1 MTDDLFDTPDVAY
14 GLTPNQQRYRFPH
27 PLTGKVQTFR
37 RCTNLVK
44 AFSDQYRL
52 QLWLERMTLLGLLES
67 EGVLFDELAA
77 MDFSTFTEDQ
87 LHRFLRDFAD
97 KCRQAV
103 GADAGARRGTARHL
117 MLENFLSGGYVTGH
131 RRMRLQM
138 ESLQEAMEKH
148 QLDFVPGT
156 SETTV
161 WHPAGGGTIGR
172 LDVRVMCRR
181 TGGVG
186 VLDLK
191 TQAQF
196 WTYQEICGQQFVYDD
211 ARYRWEGPLSSEG
224 RWVNLF
230 LMDEMPNLTGHPG
243 GLFPGKRVALLAHM
257 AQKPSPGQLPVEL
270 HEVDLEYGRRV
281 VEEAER
287 IVELRSIGASTADS
301 RRVGGLRPL

>member
-1 MTDDLFDTPDVAY
+1 MTDDLFDTPDATY

-27 PLTGKVQTFR
+27 PITGKVQTFR

-67 EGVLFDELAA
+67 EGLLFDELAA
-77 MDFSTFTEDQ
+77 MDFSTFTEDR
-87 LHRFLRDFAD
+87 LHTFLRDFAE

-117 MLENFLSGGYVTGH
+117 MVENFLSGGYVTGH
-131 RRMRLQM
+131 RRMRLQL

-161 WHPAGGGTIGR
+161 WHPAGGGTVGR
-172 LDVRVMCRR
+172 LDTGVLCRR
-181 TGGVG
+181 TGQVG
-186 VLDLK
+186 ELDLK
-191 TQAQF
+191 SQAQF
-196 WTYQEICGQQFVYDD
+196 WTYQEICGQQYVYDS
-211 ARYRWEGPLSSEG
+211 APYRWKGPLSAEG
-224 RWVNLF
+224 RWVPVEPNT
-230 LMDEMPNLTGHPG
+230 LMGHPDG
-243 GLFPGKRVALLAHM
+243 EFAGKRVALLAHM
-257 AQKPSPGQLPVEL
+257 AAKPGPGQLPVEL
-270 HEVDLEYGRRV
+270 HEVDLEYGARV
-281 VEEAER
+281 VEQAER

>member
-1 MTDDLFDTPDVAY
+1 MTDDLFDTPDDAY

-27 PLTGKVQTFR
+27 PITGKVQTFR

-52 QLWLERMTLLGLLES
+52 QQWLERMTLLGLLEN
-67 EGVLFDELAA
+67 EGLLFDELAA
-77 MDFSTFTEDQ
+77 VDFSTFTEDR
-87 LHRFLRDFAD
+87 LHAFLREFAE

-103 GADAGARRGTARHL
+103 GADKGARKGTARHL

-138 ESLQEAMEKH
+138 ESLQEAMDKH
-148 QLDFVPGT
+148 HLDFVPNS

-161 WHPAGGGTIGR
+161 WHPAGGGTVGR
-172 LDVRVMCRR
+172 LDVKVMCRR
-181 TGGVG
+181 TGQIGIM
-186 VLDLK
+186 DLK

-196 WTYQEICGQQFVYDD
+196 WTYQEICGQQEIYDS
-211 ARYRWEGPLSSEG
+211 APYCWEGPLSAEG
-224 RWVNLF
+224 SWKMWTRAN
-230 LMDEMPNLTGHPG
+230 DLTGHPDG
-243 GLFPGKRVALLAHM
+243 DFAGKRVALLAHM
-257 AQKPSPGQLPVEL
+257 AAKPGPGQLPVEL
-270 HEVDLEYGRRV
+270 HEVDLEYGARV
-281 VEEAER
+281 VEQAER

>member
-1 MTDDLFDTPDVAY
+1 MTDDLFDSPGDDAY

-27 PLTGKVQTFR
+27 PITGKVQTFR

-67 EGVLFDELAA
+67 EGLLFDELAA
-77 MDFSTFTEDQ
+77 MDFSTFTEDR
-87 LHRFLRDFAD
+87 LHTFLRDFAE

-117 MLENFLSGGYVTGH
+117 MVENFLSGGYVTGH
-131 RRMRLQM
+131 RRMRLQL
-138 ESLQEAMEKH
+138 ESLQEAMDKH
-148 QLDFVPGT
+148 HLDFVPNS

-172 LDVRVMCRR
+172 LDVKVMCRR
-181 TGGVG
+181 TGQVG
-186 VLDLK
+186 ILDLK

-196 WTYQEICGQQFVYDD
+196 WTYQEICGQQAIYDS
-211 ARYRWEGPLSSEG
+211 APYCWEGPLSAEG
-224 RWVNLF
+224 SWKMWTRAN
-230 LMDEMPNLTGHPG
+230 DLTGHPD

-257 AQKPSPGQLPVEL
+257 AQKPGPGQLPVEL
-270 HEVDLEYGRRV
+270 HEVDLEYGARV
-281 VEEAER
+281 VEQAER